1 MGQLLAGGM
10 WCCYG
15 VGSLEEGIGDAAG
28 GMEHYG
34 DPEMNWEEAGPAQ
47 PACIGGAE
55 FM

>member
-1 MGQLLAGGM
+1 MGQLLVGGM

-15 VGSLEEGIGDAAG
+15 VGSLGEGIGDTAG

-34 DPEMNWEEAGPAQ
+34 DPEMNCEEAGLAQ

-55 FM
+55 FL